1 MHRLRYRLDIHASIY
16 KEIEFSSGLRGV
28 KFRRGSPFIIF
39 RAVISPRAT
48 RNHLLNGSIPPSPPP
63 SSAFQRVIRFQK
75 RNFSGF
81 ESLEKKLAI
90 YISLHFSR
98 VMRDFER
105 WPILLSAISF
115 FKDWRGKRIS
125 NRPRKG
131 IVIEILNF
139 ALSHHSNRSN
149 LFSKIFIILDCFFYL
164 KLELFFRV
172 NPSLAILRMEILFLK
187 FRKHY

>member
-1 MHRLRYRLDIHASIY
+1 M
-16 KEIEFSSGLRGV
+16 RGV
-28 KFRRGSPFIIF
+28 EFRRGSPFIIF

-48 RNHLLNGSIPPSPPP
+48 RNHLLNGSIPPSPLLLPP
-63 SSAFQRVIRFQK
+63 FREWFDSRSGISVASSPLK
-75 RNFSGF
+75 R
-81 ESLEKKLAI
+81 SLQ
-90 YISLHFSR
+90 F
-98 VMRDFER
+98 
-105 WPILLSAISF
+105 ILVYTFHGL
-115 FKDWRGKRIS
+115 WEIS
-125 NRPRKG
+125 NDDRSYYPPFLFLRIEEEKEYQTIN

>member
-1 MHRLRYRLDIHASIY
+1 MYLCIDFDIDSISTRVY
-16 KEIEFSSGLRGV
+16 KEIESSSGLRGV
-28 KFRRGSPFIIF
+28 EFRRGSPFIIF
-39 RAVISPRAT
+39 HAVISPHAT

-90 YISLHFSR
+90 YISATFHGFVR
-98 VMRDFER
+98 E
-105 WPILLSAISF
+105 
-115 FKDWRGKRIS
+115 IS
-125 NRPRKG
+125 NDDRSYYPPFLFLRIEEEKEYQTIN